1 MPLVSP
7 AGPLEVF
14 TVSELNR
21 QARRLLE
28 SRFTPV
34 WLEGEISNFKHHTS
48 GHMYFALKDDRA
60 QVAAV
65 MFASTNRA
73 LGFSPSDGQKVLA
86 RGNITLYE
94 ARGQFQ
100 LVVQNLYPSGAGE
113 LWLAY
118 EALKGKLQAEG
129 LFDGDRKTPLP
140 AFPRRI
146 GVITSPTGAAVQDI
160 INIIAR
166 RAPHMTLVVRPTLM
180 QGKGAKE
187 DIVAAVRAFDAYGKV
202 DLVILARGGGSLEDL
217 WPFNEEE
224 VARAVA
230 ACRIPTLSA
239 VGHET
244 DLTICDLV
252 ADVRAPTPSAAAELA
267 AGEREGYLQI
277 LDERTETMER
287 IILRRLDQW
296 RRKLADLQSRYA
308 FRQPAVHIGQQ
319 KEQLDRQAI
328 RLQRAMRQLVGQKT
342 QILRVVAARL
352 SALSP
357 ENVLQRGYA
366 LVTDGKTGQ
375 LVARRGQ
382 LQVGQALNLRFKD
395 GSAGAEVTQLEGN

>member
-1 MPLVSP
+1 MPSVSP

-48 GHMYFALKDDRA
+48 GHMYFALKDERA

-86 RGNITLYE
+86 RGKITLYE

-319 KEQLDRQAI
+319 KEQLDRQTI

-357 ENVLQRGYA
+357 ESVLQRGYA

-375 LVARRGQ
+375 LVTRRGQ
-382 LQVGQALNLRFKD
+382 LQVGQPLNLRFKD

>member
-65 MFASTNRA
+65 MFAAANRA
-73 LGFSPSDGQKVLA
+73 LGFSPLDGQKVLA

-113 LWLAY
+113 LWLAF

-129 LFDGDRKTPLP
+129 LFDRDRKKPLP

-160 INIIAR
+160 INIITR

-180 QGKGAKE
+180 QGEGAKE
-187 DIVAAVRAFDAYGKV
+187 DIAAAVRAFDAYGHV

-277 LDERTETMER
+277 LDERSEAMER
-287 IILRRLDQW
+287 IILRRLGQW
-296 RRKLADLQSRYA
+296 RQQLVGLQSRYA
-308 FRQPAVHIGQQ
+308 FRQPAVHIGRQ
-319 KEQLDRQAI
+319 KEQLYRQAI
-328 RLQRAMRQLVGQKT
+328 RLQRDMRQLVGRKT
-342 QILRVVAARL
+342 QSLRVEAARL

-357 ENVLQRGYA
+357 ESVLQRGFA
-366 LVTDGKTGQ
+366 LVTDVETGQ
-375 LVARRGQ
+375 SVARRGQ
-382 LQVGQALNLRFKD
+382 LQLGQALNLQFKD
-395 GSAGAEVTQLEGN
+395 GSAGAEVTHLDGH